1 MATDAELERLALALP
16 GVEHGTFWGG
26 PAYVVAGKA
35 IANRRPPRHDEGAV
49 DPKTG
54 EPYDDLVTVHLGGRE
69 AKSEVLATF
78 DPEVVFT
85 IPHFARSAAVLVH
98 LDRIAVAD
106 LEDLLDVAWT
116 GRAPKSLVAERHSRT
131 STPSASSSAAIEE
144 LP

>member
-1 MATDAELERLALALP
+1 MATEADLERLALALP
-16 GVEHGTFWGG
+16 GVEVGTFWGG

-49 DPKTG
+49 DPNTG

-85 IPHFARSAAVLVH
+85 IPHFAGSAAVPAH
-98 LDRIAVAD
+98 LERIHVTD
-106 LEDLLDVAWT
+106 LQDLLDLAWT
-116 GRAPKSLVAERHSRT
+116 GRAPKRLVAERNSGGNPT
-131 STPSASSSAAIEE
+131 ATAKE
-144 LP
+144 